1 MQLKQMMT
9 KGAKTIGADAVL
21 VEAARQMRE
30 SDVGALPVV
39 QDGSLCGIVTDRD
52 ITIRATASGRDP
64 NKTAVKDV
72 MTREVFTCPAGSDV
86 GEAVRL
92 MEEKQVR
99 RIVVT
104 DTNNHPVG
112 VVSLGDI
119 ALDASSERIAAEALR
134 EVSKPD

>member
-1 MQLKQMMT
+1 MQLKEMMT
-9 KGAKTIGADAVL
+9 KGAKTIGADAVV
-21 VEAARQMRE
+21 VEAAKQMRE

-72 MTREVFTCPAGSDV
+72 MTSEVFTCPAGSDV
-86 GEAVRL
+86 GEAIRL

-119 ALDASSERIAAEALR
+119 ALNAGSERIAAEALR